1 MAQWTWSQ
9 FHQEL
14 QKKHILP
21 VYFLH
26 GDEPYL
32 LDEAL
37 KNLSNAVVD
46 KNLKD
51 FNLETFYADS
61 ISVLQIKEAVRTVP
75 VMSNKRMVI
84 LKDACNFKSI
94 NQLQPL
100 IEKPISSC
108 VLVFTDTKINQ
119 KLKFFKVLSQKGVIV
134 KCSALKDYQLV
145 QWIQKI
151 VSDEQKSIDKKACEF
166 LLQTV
171 GTSMLDIHNEIT
183 KLMQYIGKSPSITIE
198 DIKKITSK
206 QHTESVF
213 DLVNALGSSKSLL
226 LLKSLIYQGQSEIL
240 ILTMLARQIRIL
252 ILIKEAQL
260 ENLSSPQICKKAGI
274 SSYFLNQY
282 IQQARSWNFTQLCE
296 FHTLLLETDQLLKS
310 TSISKSLLMEN
321 CLLKAFQVRSHNH
334 HR

>member
-1 MAQWTWSQ
+1 MTQWTWSQ
-9 FHQEL
+9 FNKEL

-21 VYFLH
+21 IYFFY

-37 KNLSNAVVD
+37 IRLSKAIVN

-51 FNLETFYADS
+51 FNLDTFYADS
-61 ISVLQIKEAVRTVP
+61 TSVLQVKEAVRTIP
-75 VMSNKRMVI
+75 VMSDKRVVI
-84 LKDACNFKSI
+84 LKDACSFKQI

-119 KLKFFKVLSQKGVIV
+119 KMKFFKVLSQTGVIV
-134 KCSALKDYQLV
+134 KCSALKGYQLV
-145 QWIQKI
+145 AWIQKL
-151 VSDEQKSIDKKACEF
+151 VSDQQKSIDTKACEF
-166 LLQTV
+166 LLQRV
-171 GTSMLDIHNEIT
+171 GSSMLDLHNEMI
-183 KLMQYIGKSPSITIE
+183 KLMQYIGESPSITIE
-198 DIKKITSK
+198 DIKKVTSK

-213 DLVNALGSSKSLL
+213 DLMNALGSPKSLA
-226 LLKSLIYQGQSEIL
+226 LLKSLIYQGQNEIL

-260 ENLSSPQICKKAGI
+260 ENLSSAQICQKVGV

-282 IQQARSWNFTQLCE
+282 IQQARSWNFTQLYE
-296 FHTLLLETDQLLKS
+296 FHRLLLETDQLLKS

-321 CLLKAFQVRSHNH
+321 CLLKAFKIRKH
-334 HR
+334 HH